1 MLYLFLGEDVTR
13 AKAEAQKRAEGH
25 EVVRF
30 GEGGEPFSAV
40 GGYLG
45 QQGMFAPKV
54 ALILDRPLDDTEG
67 KELLLEKG
75 TDIVGAEALV
85 IAIQPDIDAATK
97 KKLPKG
103 IKIEKFDAPEAAA
116 ELPPPNVFAL
126 ADAVSAGDRK
136 KAWILYRQLI
146 MSGASP
152 EEVHGALAWAVRGIV
167 LATKTKSAD
176 EAGMKS
182 FPYAKAKQAT
192 LRIKPAEAEAMSAEL
207 VAIYHQARSGRGSLE
222 DLLEVFLLKK

>member
-1 MLYLFLGEDVTR
+1 MLYFFLGDDVVT
-13 AKAEAQKRAEGH
+13 AKAEAQKRAVGH

-30 GEGGEPFSAV
+30 GEGGEPLSAV

-45 QQGMFAPKV
+45 QQGMFAAKV
-54 ALILDRPLDDTEG
+54 ALILDRPLDDADG
-67 KELLLEKG
+67 KELLIERG
-75 TDIVGAEALV
+75 TEVAAAAALV
-85 IAIQPDIDAATK
+85 IAIQPDVDATTK

-103 IKIEKFDAPEAAA
+103 TKFETFAAAGGVA

-126 ADAVSAGDRK
+126 TDAVAAGDRK

-146 MSGASP
+146 AGGASA
-152 EEVHGALAWAVRGIV
+152 EEIHGALAWAARGVV
-167 LATKTKSAD
+167 LAGKTKSAD

-182 FPYAKAKQAT
+182 YPYAKAKQTT
-192 LRIKPAEAEAMSAEL
+192 LRMKPAEAEALSAEL
-207 VAIYHQARSGRGSLE
+207 VSLYHDSRMGRGALE